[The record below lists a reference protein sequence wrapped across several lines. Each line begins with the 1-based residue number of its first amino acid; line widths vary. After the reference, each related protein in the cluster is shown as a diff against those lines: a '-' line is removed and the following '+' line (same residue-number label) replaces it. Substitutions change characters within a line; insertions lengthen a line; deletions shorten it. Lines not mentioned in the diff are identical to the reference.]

1 MAIPDTNTFTL
12 DNVIQ
17 EFGLGTG
24 DGLQECFDDS
34 SSGDFDSTHNP
45 NSAGSSNNLLNFRN
59 YGGSISTGLTGVLD
73 TEAISSSTSW
83 SMYSLDL
90 AAYIGYEVKVVIE
103 YTSGSSFRGDI
114 QFAGNPNDGGL
125 IRFGNRTYDPGGLNI
140 GNWQTSRASTPAYA
154 NVVFFDI
161 PQNSSTTNSC
171 RYNRRNTTPPSGGTG
186 LSPSA
191 TGGPG
196 VNKYFWYAETSG
208 GNPPGNPSK
217 KFWLRSTETD
227 IVAGTN
233 TQFLKINFGSL
244 GSNLGPN
251 FKVYLDV
258 IGPSGQQIQQP
269 IFRPRPR

>member
-114 QFAGNPNDGGL
+114 QFAGNPNDGG
-125 IRFGNRTYDPGGLNI
+125 
-140 GNWQTSRASTPAYA
+140 
-154 NVVFFDI
+154 
-161 PQNSSTTNSC
+161 
-171 RYNRRNTTPPSGGTG
+171 
-186 LSPSA
+186 
-191 TGGPG
+191 
-196 VNKYFWYAETSG
+196 
-208 GNPPGNPSK
+208 
-217 KFWLRSTETD
+217 
-227 IVAGTN
+227 
-233 TQFLKINFGSL
+233 
-244 GSNLGPN
+244 
-251 FKVYLDV
+251 
-258 IGPSGQQIQQP
+258 
-269 IFRPRPR
+269 